1 MRRASRVSREDSLTR
16 SKLCSRLAA
25 VLLLLLGAQHIGM
38 VLCVYLRGARM
49 LAQDAGYQIFTR
61 AGALKAFSA
70 ALPLHALLIAA
81 LLMARFAGESEKTPL
96 RPDPRFLNRMLTGH
110 AAALPGEVLALRTRR
125 SREKALW
132 LTLALLA
139 CAPGLIY
146 LLRYSAP
153 GDAEEAL
160 SRLLLRVLPWAAL
173 SIALLLVSDAREESA
188 LENENR
194 LLLQL
199 KKGEAR
205 ALPSRAVPW
214 YVYALIYLL
223 AALLIALGV
232 GNGGLRDVLVKAIN
246 ICTECIG
253 LG

>member
-1 MRRASRVSREDSLTR
+1 MKRIL
-16 SKLCSRLAA
+16 
-25 VLLLLLGAQHIGM
+25 
-38 VLCVYLRGARM
+38 LCV
-49 LAQDAGYQIFTR
+49 
-61 AGALKAFSA
+61 
-70 ALPLHALLIAA
+70 
-81 LLMARFAGESEKTPL
+81 
-96 RPDPRFLNRMLTGH
+96 
-110 AAALPGEVLALRTRR
+110 
-125 SREKALW
+125 
-132 LTLALLA
+132 LALLA
-139 CAPGLIY
+139 CAPGAFF

-153 GDAEEAL
+153 NGTEDALIAL
-160 SRLLLRVLPWAAL
+160 LFRVLPWAAL
-173 SIALLLVSDAREESA
+173 SVALLLVSDAREESA

-214 YVYALIYLL
+214 YAYALIYLL